1 MRLSGLGMRVFRKS
15 SEHAVDRASGPRI
28 VHLDHTTAKGG
39 AELALVRLL
48 RAQQAWDAS
57 VLYPVAEHDDVFTQ
71 LPPSTSRWV
80 RGLRQTA
87 GGSSRS
93 TLAAINVAMRMVGQA
108 VVTRMHPAVRRS
120 DLVAANSTRSAAY
133 GALALSASRKPFV
146 VHLRDII
153 APDSLGTLGHLMMT
167 RIILPRADGVIANSR
182 STLATAEPYLR
193 AEAVR
198 AVIPSASG
206 LQTRTH
212 EHRTDGPLRIGILA
226 RVDPWKG
233 QKQVIQAFAQ
243 AFPHGDAILEIAGA
257 ALFQHDSYADEL
269 TALVRDLGL
278 TDRVRFLG
286 HVEDVDSLLARWD
299 IGVQASQRAEPLG
312 QNVLQ
317 YLAAG
322 LATVV
327 AGEGGPAEWVDD
339 GKNGLVVPPRDVE
352 ALADALRRLGDQPAL
367 RAQLSAVAT
376 RTPGL
381 LDDCSIAA
389 SHAQTYADVLARCG

>member
-1 MRLSGLGMRVFRKS
+1 MRVFQKT
-15 SEHAVDRASGPRI
+15 SEHGSHRASGPRI

-48 RAQQAWDAS
+48 RAQQAWEAG
-57 VLYPVAEHDDVFTQ
+57 VLYPAAEQDDVFAQ

-80 RGLRQTA
+80 RGVRQTA
-87 GGSSRS
+87 GGSSGGA
-93 TLAAINVAMRMVGQA
+93 TTAINVALRMIGQA
-108 VVTRMHPAVRRS
+108 IVTRLHPAVRGS

-133 GALALSASRKPFV
+133 GALALRTSRKPFV

-153 APDSLGTLGHLMMT
+153 ASESLGALGHLMMT
-167 RIILPRADGVIANSR
+167 RVILPRADGVIANSR

-193 AEAVR
+193 PHAVR

-206 LQTRTH
+206 LQVRSH
-212 EHRTDGPLRIGILA
+212 ERSSDGPLRVGILA

-233 QKQVIQAFAQ
+233 QKEVIQAFAQ
-243 AFPHGDAILEIAGA
+243 AFPHDDAVLEIAGA
-257 ALFQHDSYADEL
+257 ALFKHESYAAEL
-269 TALVRDLGL
+269 TDLVRDLGL
-278 TDRVRFLG
+278 TDRVTFLG
-286 HVEDVDSLLARWD
+286 HVEDVDTLLSRWD
-299 IGVQASQRAEPLG
+299 IGVQASQRPEPLG

-327 AGEGGPAEWVDD
+327 AGEGGPAEWVDHE
-339 GKNGLVVPPRDVE
+339 KNGLVVAPRDVG
-352 ALADALRRLGDQPAL
+352 ALAAALRRLADDPTL
-367 RAQLSAVAT
+367 RKRLASVAT

-381 LDDCSIAA
+381 LDDVSIAE
-389 SHAQTYADVLARCG
+389 SHARTYADVLARCA